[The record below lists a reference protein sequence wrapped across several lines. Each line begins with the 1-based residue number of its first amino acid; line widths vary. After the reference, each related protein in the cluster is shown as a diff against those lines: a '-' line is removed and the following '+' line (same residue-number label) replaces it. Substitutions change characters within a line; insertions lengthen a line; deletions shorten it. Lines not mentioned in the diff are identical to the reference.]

1 LTCVGNIGKA
11 LLDFGILT
19 FQIELD

>member
-19 FQIELD
+19 SQIELD